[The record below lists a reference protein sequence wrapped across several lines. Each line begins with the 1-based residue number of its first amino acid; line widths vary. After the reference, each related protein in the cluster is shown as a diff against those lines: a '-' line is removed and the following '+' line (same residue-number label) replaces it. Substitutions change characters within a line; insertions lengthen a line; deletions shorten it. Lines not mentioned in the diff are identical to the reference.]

1 MKPSTTT
8 IKMKSQH
15 GGARPHPP
23 GREGGRPK
31 MKFGRRNLVLD
42 CTEQEYQEIIKT
54 LKNTRQRA
62 KVLLQIC
69 RNEEVIEQLLAEL
82 KKEIKQ

>member
-1 MKPSTTT
+1 MTEFT
-8 IKMKSQH
+8 H

-31 MKFGRRNLVLD
+31 MQFGRKNLVLD

-54 LKNTRQRA
+54 LRNTRQRA
-62 KVLLQIC
+62 EVLLQIC
-69 RNEEVIEQLLAEL
+69 RNASA
-82 KKEIKQ
+82 